1 MKRLYIATVFLGA
14 VLLGSGCKK
23 FLDVND
29 NPNSPMDVGE
39 KLILP
44 PVEITVSTQVVG
56 GFNGTNA
63 AYWMQQLSQNQPSPG
78 QETFKIFPVDVDN
91 TWTFF
96 IYPNILNNLRLMMN
110 KARAAGHNEYMAIGK
125 TLYAFNLAI
134 ATDLWGSVPNTDAM
148 KLPEIIRP
156 KYDSQESIY
165 ASLQTTLDSA
175 IYFASQPKSAI
186 APGTDDLI
194 FQGDMSKWKKFAYM
208 LKARFYLRLTK
219 APGHTAAAQADLAL
233 AALANA
239 FGDNS
244 DNALVAYAGGAKKES
259 PWFKNTEPGAGGV
272 VMNKTF
278 IDFLQGNNDPRLPI
292 IATKDVD
299 GGYTGRVPGA
309 TPVPDP
315 DALSKVDS
323 FYAADNAS
331 LYLATYSEALSIKA
345 EATFYKSGAAAAQP
359 IYQAAIK
366 AHMDMLKVAAAD
378 AQAYI
383 NSRPAL
389 TATNALQQIIY
400 EKYVAGFLSIE
411 TYNDWRRTGFP
422 VLQLPQNMFGTG
434 FPRRWPYPSNEL
446 LANPQPEQSAT
457 TADRVWWDTK

>member
-1 MKRLYIATVFLGA
+1 MRRLHIATIFLGT

-23 FLDVND
+23 FLDVNQD
-29 NPNSPMDVGE
+29 PNNPMQVSE

-44 PVEITVSTQVVG
+44 PVEVTMSTQVVG
-56 GFNGTNA
+56 GFNGVNN

-78 QETFKIFPVDVDN
+78 QETFRIFPVDVDN
-91 TWTFF
+91 TWTFY
-96 IYPNILNNLRLMMN
+96 IYPNILNNLRLMMDQ
-110 KARAAGHNEYMAIGK
+110 ARAAGHNEYMAIGK
-125 TLYAFNLAI
+125 TLFAFNLAI
-134 ATDLWGSVPNTDAM
+134 ATDVWGNVPYTEAM
-148 KLPEIIRP
+148 KLPANATP

-165 ASLQTTLDSA
+165 QQLQAQLDSA

-186 APGTDDLI
+186 APGTDDYI
-194 FQGDMSKWKKFAYM
+194 YQGNMAKWKKLAYM

-239 FGDNS
+239 FVDNS
-244 DNALVAYAGGAKKES
+244 DNATVSYTGGAQAES

-278 IDFLQGNNDPRLPI
+278 IDFLKNSNDPRLPI

-309 TPVPDP
+309 TTIPDP
-315 DALSKVDS
+315 DVLSKVNA
-323 FYAADNAS
+323 FYAATDAP
-331 LYLATYSEALSIKA
+331 LFLATYTEALFIKA
-345 EATFYKSGAAAAQP
+345 EATFIKSGAAAATP
-359 IYQAAIK
+359 VYQAAIK
-366 AHMDMLKVAAAD
+366 AHMDMLKVDGAA

-389 TATNALQQIIY
+389 TAANGIKEIIY

-422 VLQLPQNMFGTG
+422 QLQLPENPFVNYI
-434 FPRRWPYPSNEL
+434 PRRWPYPSNEI
-446 LANPQPEQSAT
+446 LANPQPDQKAT
-457 TADRVWWDTK
+457 TADRVWWDAK

>member
-1 MKRLYIATVFLGA
+1 MRRLHIATIFLGT

-23 FLDVND
+23 FLDVNQD
-29 NPNSPMDVGE
+29 PNNPMEVSE

-44 PVEITVSTQVVG
+44 PVEVTVSTQVVG
-56 GFNGTNA
+56 GYNGSNA

-78 QETFKIFPVDVDN
+78 QETFRIFPVDVDN
-91 TWTFF
+91 TWTFY

-110 KARAAGHNEYMAIGK
+110 QARAAGHNEYMAIGK

-134 ATDLWGSVPNTDAM
+134 ATDVWGNVPSSEAM
-148 KLPEIIRP
+148 KLPEVSRP
-156 KYDSQESIY
+156 KYDSQESVY
-165 ASLQTTLDSA
+165 QQLQVLLDSA
-175 IYFASQPKSAI
+175 IYYAGQPKSAVV
-186 APGTDDLI
+186 PGTDDFI
-194 FQGDMSKWKKFAYM
+194 YQGNMAKWKKLAYM
-208 LKARFYLRLTK
+208 LKARFYMRLTK

-239 FGDNS
+239 FADNS
-244 DNALVAYAGGAKKES
+244 DNAMVSYTGGAQAES

-278 IDFLQGNNDPRLPI
+278 IDFLKNNNDPRLPI

-309 TPVPDP
+309 TTIPDP
-315 DALSKVDS
+315 TVLSQVNS
-323 FYAADNAS
+323 FYAAADAP
-331 LYLATYSEALSIKA
+331 LFLATYTEALFIKA
-345 EATFYKSGAAAAQP
+345 EATFIKSGAAAATP
-359 IYQAAIK
+359 VYQAAIK
-366 AHMDMLKVAAAD
+366 AHMDMLKVDGAA

-389 TATNALQQIIY
+389 TAANGIKEIIY

-411 TYNDWRRTGFP
+411 TYNDWRRTGYP
-422 VLQLPQNMFGTG
+422 QLQLPESPFVNYI
-434 FPRRWPYPSNEL
+434 PRRWPYPSNEI
-446 LANPQPEQSAT
+446 LANPQPDQKVT
-457 TADRVWWDTK
+457 TADRVWWDAK